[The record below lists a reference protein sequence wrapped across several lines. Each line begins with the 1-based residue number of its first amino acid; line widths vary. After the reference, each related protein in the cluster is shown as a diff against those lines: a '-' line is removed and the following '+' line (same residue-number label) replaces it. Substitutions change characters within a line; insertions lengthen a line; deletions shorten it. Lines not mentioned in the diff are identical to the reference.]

1 MSIVY
6 FLVGLVSTTVG
17 AISGLGG
24 GVIIKPVLDMLGNY
38 SLPTI
43 GVLSSFTVFSMSI
56 VSLGKSLKNKV
67 KLEGKKTICLATGS
81 ILGGFIG
88 KYLFSIYLK
97 VINNNIIAQKLQS
110 IILFLLMFIVLLL
123 YINDKKINTYKG
135 IIKDQE
141 KNLSNLKSN
150 KDNEY
155 EYYSL
160 NNKNNLIKCL
170 IYGIVLGSISSFL
183 GIGGGPLNVVVL
195 MYMLDMDVKKSAI
208 HSIFIIFFSQG
219 SKLLS
224 ISLAEGFGV
233 YNLEV
238 LIYMILGGVS
248 GGFLGSY
255 FSNKIDKNKVKN
267 IFIYCMVLIIIFN
280 FYNIV
285 K

>member
-24 GVIIKPVLDMLGNY
+24 GVIIKPVLDTLGNY

-88 KYLFSIYLK
+88 KYFFFIYLK

-123 YINDKKINTYKG
+123 YINEKKINAYK
-135 IIKDQE
+135 IKTKE
-141 KNLSNLKSN
+141 RKNNVYNLN
-150 KDNEY
+150 DDRNNEY
-155 EYYSL
+155 GYDL
-160 NNKNNLIKCL
+160 QNNIKKL
-170 IYGIVLGSISSFL
+170 MKFFIYGIVLGSISSFL

-195 MYMLDMDVKKSAI
+195 MYLLDMDVKKSAI

-224 ISLAEGFGV
+224 ILLGEGFGV

-267 IFIYCMVLIIIFN
+267 IFIFCMVIIIAFN